1 MRFFCLL
8 VALPSFVFGAP
19 ESAAPVQRWDSFENI
34 NKHLIYRRINP
45 KNWTQ
50 GKGIGSQKDFLIQDP
65 SKTVIFIDLD
75 DTLLSHDGRQ
85 DGTQKLRDPD
95 AIMFMKRWKDAGFKI
110 AFLTSRKANERQIT
124 LKNLEKL
131 GVTETLLNTS
141 LFITNGEKKGKW
153 LEDNQAVYLQGFNT
167 IIHIDDKEQQLQSV
181 AAKVCGGKTCHLIHF
196 GQQADIVY
204 GDERIP
210 NTIEGFTEE
219 STQAGGTKSTFI
231 LKDGTEPKF
240 VLKKGEGRIP
250 QFKEEILA
258 DAIYKAIGEAESSFG
273 IQVPP
278 FKLFIKDGSYNRVT
292 TFLPGDALGFN
303 RKTDVA
309 KGFIVDAFM
318 ANWDLVV
325 NGKNLWLSNDKIYRM
340 DNGGSLRYGA
350 LGGLKSTTGYD
361 FSDAKCDIDT
371 MRGINCGNLTTNQ
384 DGAQFYGVL
393 TEEEILDQIERLI
406 PLKEEILETA
416 DKYNAMLRLD
426 NYAELRSNLIT
437 RLDSLREYYY
447 DHPQVLARYERAH
460 PRRMVAPDR
469 SSASVLVYSNVNGT
483 PKILLGQR
491 ERHNWWGNLGGKADA
506 GDETL
511 LNTAVRETQEES
523 MGLFHFLKEGA
534 GGLVE
539 SPSHDL
545 IKGGNNP
552 DALHRMYLAEHDF
565 VSEDEFNE
573 SLKKQTVHHNKEYT
587 GFAWVDVKDLLA
599 LVEANLNTENDPT
612 NEKQYVLNIG
622 NKEIYIHHPLMDMLR
637 QQPVRDWLKALGEKK
652 AVRKIHTQGSL
663 GIENLDSKTKE
674 ISTYRNE
681 KIKRYRK
688 DGITVEKEVEMPIRV
703 IKEIT
708 DMRYPAPPFWDPRS
722 ERLATLTHLTT
733 KHMDVLTEIKQAPK
747 KQHID
752 EIKRRDRH
760 AAQVGYSTENANKIL
775 VSNPTLPARTAT
787 DAYLSFVLGKAYKPG
802 EDQENVFLF
811 LKDYSKLSK
820 FYADEFS
827 ANSPTCG
834 AEASYKCTLL
844 KVMEKE
850 REMKNWFVFYHT
862 LPGKLG
868 FIYDIATEFRNIL
881 RLKGSDSMHSL
892 RPLDKFFKGL
902 ADVDAFIEDEL
913 KKQNK
918 TDFREI
924 SDYQGTFQEKGLSV
938 NFTLFGNKDASFS
951 SSFDMFHQNRTVSPP
966 NYEGLLVALLSE
978 FGILDT
984 QKYFNL
990 FDRYFGENTRSGKGD
1005 ALTET
1010 GDNHLLQIFIHPNV
1024 ADKMVYLAGVLGVG
1038 LYKTLKEQK
1047 KELLPSMFLK
1057 QMRENRVA
1065 AHDPLQVFGLSNN
1078 EKGGGL
1084 HRLQARIFMKP
1095 ELMTDDSKVK
1105 IIRYTKSEVQKKY
1118 MAELK
1123 EMVREDL
1130 KVWIAARYELQKN
1143 TLENPEQEGVNQ
1155 ALPPLQK
1162 VVRHIDQA
1170 EGKLYKT
1177 KTPEELYG
1185 KFLLDDNMEGIKQ
1198 ILARNP
1204 DFDLLKEIKN
1214 PDYKS
1219 TIENISPALLIGNSP
1234 GLIKY
1239 FINKNFSERIKEQ
1252 VSAFVHKENPA
1263 DIDAAHIK
1271 LIQALWEKGVKIDV
1285 DSLTDL
1291 VDKVIAG
1298 NLIRPITSLNTFLLY
1313 LLENEAFNFDRI
1325 YQKYLGKED
1334 IKIKDVK
1341 RLVKAI
1347 DILIQA
1353 GVKIPAS
1360 DIKYLPADLTVEKT
1374 NAIVEP
1380 VKILI
1385 NAGVKIDAYP
1395 IKNLPANLT
1404 VEKANAI
1411 GILITAGVKIS
1422 AYDIKH
1428 LPADLTVEKANAIGI
1443 LITAGVKIYA
1453 SDIKYLPA
1461 DLTVEKANAIGILI
1475 TAGVKIYT
1483 SDIKHLPADLTV
1495 EKANAIGI
1503 LINAGVKIDDYD
1515 IKKLPANLTVEK
1527 ANAIVEPVKILIT
1540 AGVKISV
1547 YDIKDIL
1554 ADLTV
1559 EKANA
1564 IVSLKQGGEILD
1576 TLEKIIK
1583 YLATGDG
1590 LSK

>member
-8 VALPSFVFGAP
+8 IALPSVIFGVP

-34 NKHLIYRRINP
+34 NKHVILSLTQP
-45 KNWTQ
+45 KTGTQ
-50 GKGIGSQKDFLIQDP
+50 DEGIGFQADFDP

-167 IIHIDDKEQQLQSV
+167 IIHIDDKKQQLQSV

-210 NTIEGFTEE
+210 NTIEGFNQE

-240 VLKKGEGRIP
+240 VIKKGEGRIP
-250 QFKEEILA
+250 QFKEEVLA

-278 FKLFIKDGSYNRVT
+278 FKLFIQDGSYNRVT
-292 TFLPGDALGFN
+292 TFLPGAELGFN

-325 NGKNLWLSNDKIYRM
+325 RGKNLWLSNDNIYRM

-371 MRGINCGNLTTNQ
+371 MRGINCGNLTTSQ
-384 DGAQFYGVL
+384 DGKQFYDVL
-393 TEEEILDQIERLI
+393 TEAEILHQIERLI
-406 PLKEEILETA
+406 PLKEKILETA
-416 DKYNAMLRLD
+416 DHYNSMLRID

-447 DHPQVLARYERAH
+447 DHPKVLARYERAH

-523 MGLFHFLKEGA
+523 MGLFHFSKEGA
-534 GGLVE
+534 DGLVE

-545 IKGGNNP
+545 IKGGNKP
-552 DALHRMYLAEHDF
+552 DALHRMYLAQHDF
-565 VSEDEFNE
+565 VPEDQFNE
-573 SLKKQTVHHNKEYT
+573 SLKKQTVSHNKEYT
-587 GFAWVDVKDLLA
+587 DFTWVDVKALLA
-599 LVEANLNTENDPT
+599 LVESNLKTENNPK

-637 QQPVRDWLKALGEKK
+637 QQPVRDWFKALDAKE

-663 GIENLDSKTKE
+663 GVSMPTVQTRKITSYKIIRGDEETQSKPIATE
-674 ISTYRNE
+674 LIA
-681 KIKRYRK
+681 K
-688 DGITVEKEVEMPIRV
+688 DYHDTS
-703 IKEIT
+703 
-708 DMRYPAPPFWDPRS
+708 YPEPPFWDPRS
-722 ERLATLTHLTT
+722 ERLVKLTHLTT
-733 KHMDVLTEIKQAPK
+733 KHINVLTEIKQAPK

-787 DAYLSFVLGKAYKPG
+787 DAYLSFALGNAYKPG
-802 EDQENVFLF
+802 QDQKNVFLF
-811 LKDYSKLSK
+811 LKDHSTLSK

-827 ANSPTCG
+827 ETSPTCG

-850 REMKNWFVFYHT
+850 REMQNWFVFYHT

-892 RPLDKFFKGL
+892 RSLEKFFKGL

-913 KKQNK
+913 KRQNK
-918 TDFREI
+918 TDFTAMNNYE
-924 SDYQGTFQEKGLSV
+924 GTFQEKGLSV
-938 NFTLFGNKDASFS
+938 NMTLFGNKEVDTS
-951 SSFDMFHQNRTVSPP
+951 SSFHMFHANKTISPP
-966 NYEGLLVALLSE
+966 NYERFLAALLSE

-984 QKYFNL
+984 QKYFDL
-990 FDRYFGENTRSGKGD
+990 FDRYFGKVQKGD
-1005 ALTET
+1005 DAVVDGKILNTET

-1024 ADKMVYLAGVLGVG
+1024 ADSMVYLAGSLGKG
-1038 LYKTLKEQK
+1038 LYQTLAEQK
-1047 KELLPSMFLK
+1047 QKLLPSAFLK
-1057 QMRENRVA
+1057 QMRENPVA
-1065 AHDPLQVFGLSNN
+1065 AHDSLKMSDVSDN

-1130 KVWIAARYELQKN
+1130 KAWITARYELQKN
-1143 TLENPEQEGVNQ
+1143 TLENPEQEGMDQ

-1162 VVRHIDQA
+1162 VVRHMDQA

-1185 KFLLDDNMEGIKQ
+1185 KFLLDDNLEGIKQ

-1298 NLIRPITSLNTFLLY
+1298 NFAKPITSLNTFLLY
-1313 LLENEAFNFDRI
+1313 LLDKGENVQDHALRGMEYLTDSDTKLQQSAQALFEKLKTMNSHTLLPRIKNFI
-1325 YQKYLGKED
+1325 QTANAQD
-1334 IKIKDVK
+1334 IKAVHIE
-1341 RLVKAI
+1341 
-1347 DILIQA
+1347 LIQA
-1353 GVKIPAS
+1353 
-1360 DIKYLPADLTVEKT
+1360 LWEK
-1374 NAIVEP
+1374 
-1380 VKILI
+1380 
-1385 NAGVKIDAYP
+1385 G
-1395 IKNLPANLT
+1395 
-1404 VEKANAI
+1404 
-1411 GILITAGVKIS
+1411 G
-1422 AYDIKH
+1422 
-1428 LPADLTVEKANAIGI
+1428 
-1443 LITAGVKIYA
+1443 
-1453 SDIKYLPA
+1453 
-1461 DLTVEKANAIGILI
+1461 
-1475 TAGVKIYT
+1475 
-1483 SDIKHLPADLTV
+1483 
-1495 EKANAIGI
+1495 
-1503 LINAGVKIDDYD
+1503 KIDDPFLNTLVDKVIAGNFAKPITSLNTFLLNLLENENEDVYAFAYYYALRGMGYLTD
-1515 IKKLPANLTVEK
+1515 SDTKVQPSAQALFEKLKTMDSHTLLPRIKNFIENANPG
-1527 ANAIVEPVKILIT
+1527 NIT
-1540 AGVKISV
+1540 AEHIELIQTLWKNGGKI
-1547 YDIKDIL
+1547 DDPFL
-1554 ADLTV
+1554 
-1559 EKANA
+1559 N
-1564 IVSLKQGGEILD
+1564 
-1576 TLEKIIK
+1576 TLVDKVI
-1583 YLATGDG
+1583 AG
-1590 LSK
+1590 